1 MPQFKGVSRLP
12 HRADV
17 DIRLGLPEF
26 QAINKANVTFGA
38 RKGTAVP
45 IVAHRLPGP
54 ARPRNVAF
62 RGVAVRGLLAP
73 RQRKQPGRP

>member
-1 MPQFKGVSRLP
+1 
-12 HRADV
+12 
-17 DIRLGLPEF
+17 
-26 QAINKANVTFGA
+26 VTFGA